1 MPEHFFEKKLSSA
14 IASFYI
20 LMFSFIL
27 FDDYLSNVT
36 RVSFF
41 GKAASMAFFFISI
54 MTFFI
59 YKKYSLNK
67 KLFNTFALFI
77 CYVVLI
83 LIFNSFMIN
92 YKFFYFPS
100 FLYEVYKLSTPF
112 IMLTMLFFDDKLLK
126 KIVILLIYLF
136 FFFVSINLFVIVL
149 QHVFGANIVKFI
161 GMNLAFQFRNNRP
174 SGLTTSANTIGDTA
188 VFIFVFFLILKENI
202 KEIAIEKYERL
213 IRIGAALSSLVII
226 FSTSKHAI
234 LIFFV
239 YFIIKN
245 KFDKKKMAQYFLLI
259 CLIGSVMI
267 LLNIMGIRDKLEMY
281 YYFIASFKSL
291 DISRVELRLLSI
303 FDGVKIFINHFPF
316 GTGLGTWGDFS
327 QSFNN
332 NAQFW
337 GLRNKMSDIYLIH
350 LLVEQGIFIVFY
362 AGIIVYTLYKKGVL
376 GNYLLVAILL
386 ASFFTM
392 GFSSSIFPHI
402 FSLCVVLLEY
412 IKVKRSRIV
421 NCITV
426 ESEI

>member
-1 MPEHFFEKKLSSA
+1 M
-14 IASFYI
+14 
-20 LMFSFIL
+20 
-27 FDDYLSNVT
+27 
-36 RVSFF
+36 
-41 GKAASMAFFFISI
+41 
-54 MTFFI
+54 
-59 YKKYSLNK
+59 
-67 KLFNTFALFI
+67 
-77 CYVVLI
+77 
-83 LIFNSFMIN
+83 
-92 YKFFYFPS
+92 PS

-112 IMLTMLFFDDKLLK
+112 VLLAMLFMDDRLFRKTVISIFCLFSFF
-126 KIVILLIYLF
+126 IVIN
-136 FFFVSINLFVIVL
+136 FVVIVL
-149 QHVFGANIVKFI
+149 QHVFGASIIKFI
-161 GMNLAFQFRNNRP
+161 GMNLTYQFGNNRP
-174 SGLTTSANTIGDTA
+174 TGLTTSANTIGDAA
-188 VFIFVFFLILKENI
+188 VFIFIFFLIVKENI
-202 KEIAIEKYERL
+202 KELDMEKSEKL
-213 IRIGAALSSLVII
+213 VKIVIILSSFVILL
-226 FSTSKHAI
+226 STSKHAV
-234 LIFFV
+234 LIFLV

-245 KFDKKKMAQYFLLI
+245 KFEKKKMVQYFLLI

-291 DISRVELRLLSI
+291 DTSRVELRLLSV
-303 FDGVKIFINHFPF
+303 FDGVKIIINHFPF

-392 GFSSSIFPHI
+392 GFSSSIFPYI